1 DFIAARPNVGVDREN
16 LIVSTEA
23 LTRHWPDALGLLAAV
38 MPNPPSPTEEV
49 ERARRERLTDLR
61 RLRDDPN
68 AIADRVANGLLFG
81 RETPQGHP
89 ISGRE
94 DSVAAFTRDEL
105 VEHHKRLL
113 TSVKP
118 TFLVVG
124 DLTA

>member
-1 DFIAARPNVGVDREN
+1 
-16 LIVSTEA
+16 
-23 LTRHWPDALGLLAAV
+23 
-38 MPNPPSPTEEV
+38 M
-49 ERARRERLTDLR
+49 RRERLTDLR
-61 RLRDDPN
+61 RMRDDPN

-105 VEHHKRLL
+105 VAHHKRLL
-113 TSVKP
+113 TTVKP

-124 DLTA
+124 DVTSADAIAEIEKTFTGLRGVDRSA